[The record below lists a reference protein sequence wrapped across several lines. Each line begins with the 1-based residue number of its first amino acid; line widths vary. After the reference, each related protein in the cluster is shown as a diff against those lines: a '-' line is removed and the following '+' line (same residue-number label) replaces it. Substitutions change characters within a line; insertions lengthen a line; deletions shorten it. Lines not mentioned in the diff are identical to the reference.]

1 MTISSQKLSNRH
13 SLSPNLNLD
22 LNLNL
27 NLLLL
32 LLLPPPLLLAGP
44 SRGTKHLK

>member
-1 MTISSQKLSNRH
+1 MTISSEKLSNRH

-27 NLLLL
+27 LLLL
-32 LLLPPPLLLAGP
+32 LLAPPPLLAGP

>member
-1 MTISSQKLSNRH
+1 MTISSEKLSNRL

-22 LNLNL
+22 LSL